1 MSIGALN
8 VIRYR
13 TGEETRIEAG
23 IILGSGLSTL
33 GDLLEDKTVI
43 PYADLDG
50 FPGSGQEGAG
60 VSGHGMDLLIGTMS
74 GKRIAILTG
83 REHYYEHGNAAA
95 MRPALETLKALGA
108 HTLLLTNSAG
118 SLDPEIGPGNLM
130 MLSDH
135 INYAGMNPLIGE
147 PTDARFVNMV
157 DCYDPGLRT
166 KAHRIADHLGIALKE
181 GVYLWY
187 SGPSFETVAE
197 IQMAIRLGANAVGMS
212 TAPEVIL
219 GRMLGLKIW
228 ACSSV
233 TNMGA
238 GLSDENI
245 SHEHT
250 KSVAKTGAEKL
261 ERLIPALVEAL

>member
-1 MSIGALN
+1 MTNAITTIQTIAGTEPVEIAL
-8 VIRYR
+8 V
-13 TGEETRIEAG
+13 
-23 IILGSGLSTL
+23 LGSGLSAL
-33 GDLLEDKTVI
+33 GELVADRVVI
-43 PYADLDG
+43 PFSHLEG
-50 FPGSGQEGAG
+50 FPGGG
-60 VSGHGMDLLIGTMS
+60 VSGHGRDLVIGRMG

-95 MRPALETLKALGA
+95 MRPALEAMAGIGVK
-108 HTLLLTNSAG
+108 TLLLTNSAG
-118 SLDPEIGPGNLM
+118 SVDERFRPGDLM
-130 MLSDH
+130 LISDH

-147 PTDARFVNMV
+147 PTDRRFVNMV
-157 DCYDPGLRT
+157 DCYDLGLRG
-166 KAHRIADHLGIALKE
+166 KAKAIGERLGFAVGE
-181 GVYLWY
+181 GIYLWY

-219 GRMLGLKIW
+219 GRYLGMKVW

-238 GLSDENI
+238 GLSNENI

-250 KSVAKTGAEKL
+250 KTMAVQGADKL
-261 ERLIPALVEAL
+261 KRLIPALVEEL